1 MVLVRLILLS
11 LFLTA
16 SCFAQRI
23 EATGTVTG
31 HIICADTNL
40 PARMADVFLQP
51 VVDTSIL
58 GKKPGDQPSEAP
70 TTLTET
76 LLDGGFTIANVKPG
90 NYYVFVEKLGYLSPL
105 AELSREDLN
114 HPTPDMADL
123 IAKLLTPVT
132 ITANR
137 TSTVEVRI
145 LKGAALSGTIRFD
158 DGTPDANTEVRLLTK
173 DKTGKWAPFRTKLLS
188 IFSSPNTD
196 DQGSY
201 RISGLPA
208 GEYLIKTTLTLSETI
223 LNHVFAEGGGS
234 ANNSKYSL
242 NIYFGD
248 VFRERDA
255 KPIKLGEGEESS
267 SADITVPISK
277 LHAVSGT
284 VLVAGTGHV
293 VNGGRI
299 AIYYA
304 DDDSGLVSAK
314 IDKDDSAFHF
324 YYVPEGE
331 YTLKVTDAHDVTR
344 EEVPYD
350 PGTIPP
356 SHTVEKNIRDYGPQS
371 QPIIINGDMTG
382 VTIQVLPKSTGSAP
396 AKTN

>member
-1 MVLVRLILLS
+1 MVLVRFVLLS

-16 SCFAQRI
+16 FCSAQRT
-23 EATGTVTG
+23 EATGSATG
-31 HIICADTNL
+31 HVICADTNL

-51 VVDTSIL
+51 IVDTSIL
-58 GKKPGDQPSEAP
+58 GKKPGDQPREAV

-76 LLDGGFTIANVKPG
+76 LLDGSFTIANVKPG
-90 NYYVFVEKLGYLSPL
+90 NYYVLVEKLGYLSPL
-105 AELSREDLN
+105 GQLSREELN
-114 HPTPDMADL
+114 HPTPDTADL

-132 ITANR
+132 IVAGR

-223 LNHVFAEGGGS
+223 LNQVFAEGGGS
-234 ANNSKYSL
+234 SNTSKYSL
-242 NIYFGD
+242 DIYSGD

-255 KPIKLGEGEESS
+255 KPIKLSEGEESS

-284 VLVAGTGHV
+284 VLVAGTGHI
-293 VNGGRI
+293 VNAGRI
-299 AIYYA
+299 AISYT

-356 SHTVEKNIRDYGPQS
+356 SHTVEKNIRDYSPQS